1 MATGL
6 ADERDCDEEALP
18 AYQPEGKRLLRA
30 GGLIDRQLSDT
41 GRPTCDR

>member
-18 AYQPEGKRLLRA
+18 AYQSGGKRQLRA
-30 GGLIDRQLSDT
+30 EV
-41 GRPTCDR
+41 

>member
-18 AYQPEGKRLLRA
+18 ASQSGGKRLLRA
-30 GGLIDRQLSDT
+30 EV
-41 GRPTCDR
+41 

>member
-18 AYQPEGKRLLRA
+18 AYQSGGKRRFVPRS
-30 GGLIDRQLSDT
+30 DRSST
-41 GRPTCDR
+41 VRYRKANA